1 MARTCKPGSH
11 RCAAMLWSPRLA
23 PTSTMSPP
31 LEIGKCSRANWY
43 SSFGTSR
50 LRRCSELS
58 FGCCTSHM
66 HRPSAIFTA
75 VGGCVRLRSLR
86 KLLRLPKSSLPNLL
100 TSVGRERKSSLT
112 LGGVLRQDEGVV
124 VRNHVQTHTPRTT
137 TRRTTTRHADISF
150 LMLVALGG
158 APWQWSET
166 ERAGGA
172 GARYWGERRGTATNS
187 ANCYEAWPLNILN
200 K

>member
-1 MARTCKPGSH
+1 
-11 RCAAMLWSPRLA
+11 MLWSPRLA

-31 LEIGKCSRANWY
+31 LEIGVCSRAKWY

-75 VGGCVRLRSLR
+75 VGGSVRLRSLI

-100 TSVGRERKSSLT
+100 TS
-112 LGGVLRQDEGVV
+112 GGKDWKLSPATGAALRQD
-124 VRNHVQTHTPRTT
+124 TK
-137 TRRTTTRHADISF
+137 
-150 LMLVALGG
+150 
-158 APWQWSET
+158 
-166 ERAGGA
+166 
-172 GARYWGERRGTATNS
+172 RRGRLGEGADADDEEDDDEGDENAPRRHFLLLS
-187 ANCYEAWPLNILN
+187 VA
-200 K
+200 